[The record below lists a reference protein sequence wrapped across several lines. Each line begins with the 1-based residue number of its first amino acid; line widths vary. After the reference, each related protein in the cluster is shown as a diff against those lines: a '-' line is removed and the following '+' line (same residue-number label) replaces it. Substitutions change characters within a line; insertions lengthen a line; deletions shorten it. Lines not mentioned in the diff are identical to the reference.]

1 MPAGPRGPWRAGFG
15 LRTAE
20 VTRDVRHCQHFT
32 AQPLTARVVLCP
44 EMVANVGRR
53 CATSP
58 NRKRRAVAECAEGR
72 TVAEVAAKAGAA
84 PAEVERWCAAPDF
97 IAAVRRYRFGWSPRR
112 RAALA
117 LLVRSGPPW
126 LTQDEVAA
134 AVGVSRRTLC
144 RWRSAPPFAAA
155 VEAVHLARAQRW
167 EAARQAEADRQHAE
181 ALARMLRRVRRGG
194 R

>member
-1 MPAGPRGPWRAGFG
+1 
-15 LRTAE
+15 
-20 VTRDVRHCQHFT
+20 
-32 AQPLTARVVLCP
+32 
-44 EMVANVGRR
+44 MVANVGISALRYFAER
-53 CATSP
+53 WP
-58 NRKRRAVAECAEGR
+58 DRKRRAVAECAEGR
-72 TVAEVAAKAGAA
+72 TVAEVAANAGAA

-117 LLVRSGPPW
+117 LLVRSIWPA
-126 LTQDEVAA
+126 VADARRSGGQA

-181 ALARMLRRVRRGG
+181 ALARMLRRVRRG
-194 R
+194 